1 MIGGVME
8 WSEVFR
14 QVEYLIG
21 GALSFNPTVYDTAL
35 MDDISRFA
43 SIVIV
48 FTAGMSILLGQ

>member
-1 MIGGVME
+1 ME